1 VKPLYLPDTLERF
14 ILPTLKPLS
23 QLVVYKLIRYSGI
36 DYRQTIWP
44 SVATLARLCNAK
56 KRDTIR
62 AALYELQAEKI
73 ITIIERFEQN
83 KQTSNHYIFN
93 FDFWENIDKI
103 RGIEILHDET
113 GAMLKRVAADVRQ
126 VKKNTNSIQ
135 KEFSTLRDFFKKQG
149 YAINNDNPADISHLS
164 SFAQV
169 HVKQFAEKKGIALA
183 FRAS

>member
-1 VKPLYLPDTLERF
+1 MKPLYLPDTLERF
-14 ILPTLKPLS
+14 ILPTLKPLA
-23 QLVVYKLIRYSGI
+23 QLVFYKLIRYSGI
-36 DYRQTIWP
+36 GYNQTIWP
-44 SVATLARLCNAK
+44 SVATLARLCNVK

-73 ITIIERFEQN
+73 IVIIERYAYN
-83 KQTSNHYIFN
+83 KRTSNQYEVN
-93 FDFWENIDKI
+93 FSFWENIDKI
-103 RGIEILHDET
+103 RGIDILQDET
-113 GAMLKRVAADVRQ
+113 GAILKRVDARVRQ
-126 VKKNTNSIQ
+126 VQKTTTSMH

-164 SFAQV
+164 AFAQV